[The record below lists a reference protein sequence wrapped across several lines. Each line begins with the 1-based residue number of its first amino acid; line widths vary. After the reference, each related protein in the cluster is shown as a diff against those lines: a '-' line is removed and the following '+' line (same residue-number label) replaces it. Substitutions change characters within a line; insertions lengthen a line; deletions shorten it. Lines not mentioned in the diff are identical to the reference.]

1 MTTLIATLAPPHS
14 SGVSAAE
21 VAYCQVT
28 NAQTVSSYGTAA
40 VGLLPRADEVV
51 LLLPARAV
59 SWHPVQIPKVARSI
73 SGVKLRALV
82 DGLAEELVLDDTA
95 ALHIAM
101 YRPKTGDAGKA
112 WLAVCDS
119 QWLTEQLQSFQA
131 AGHRVRGIIAS
142 AHPLTPVVSDTLR
155 AEPAMGNID
164 GGNAGIASTAP
175 ASSARIHVSGSLE
188 TAMITVADASGV
200 LSVPLNQ
207 AKLLWPGISSGDYLI
222 SAEPAVAAAAE
233 TSLGTKVTVVQSAQV
248 ALQAMLDANSD
259 GLNLAQGTFALRG
272 SDRWLQ
278 QVGHTARDLLSAP
291 AWRTA
296 RWGAVLLAVAHL
308 LGLNA
313 WAWKERS
320 SLETKRSQTTQILT
334 QNFPQVKVI
343 VDAPVQ
349 MQRELALLRQAS
361 GSLSSRD
368 LENLMAKFYGAAPSA
383 AAPSAAAPSAIE
395 FANGELS
402 LKGTGL
408 SASQLSQLQPKLRAT
423 GLAARTEADKIIVTE
438 LATAPASAPVQS
450 ALGVKP

>member
-1 MTTLIATLAPPHS
+1 MTTLIATLSPPHS
-14 SGVSAAE
+14 AGAPAVDE
-21 VAYCQVT
+21 VAYCLVT

-51 LLLPARAV
+51 LMLPAQAV
-59 SWHPVQIPKVARSI
+59 SWHLVHIPKLARSI
-73 SGVKLRALV
+73 SAVKLRALV

-95 ALHIAM
+95 QLHISL

-112 WLAVCDS
+112 WLAVCDTH
-119 QWLTEQLQSFQA
+119 WLAEQLQSFQA
-131 AGHRVRGIIAS
+131 AGHRVRSIIAS
-142 AHPLTPVVSDTLR
+142 AHPLSPMAQR
-155 AEPAMGNID
+155 AEPAMGDADSD
-164 GGNAGIASTAP
+164 GIHTTAP
-175 ASSARIHVSGSLE
+175 ASIARIHVSGSLE
-188 TAMITVADASGV
+188 TAVVTVADASGV
-200 LSVPLNQ
+200 LSLPLGQ
-207 AKLLWPGISSGDYLI
+207 AKLLWPGISDGDNAV

-233 TSLGTKVTVVQSAQV
+233 ASLGTKVTVVQSAQI

-259 GLNLAQGTFALRG
+259 GLNLAQGAFALSG

-278 QVGHTARDLLSAP
+278 KVSHTARDLLSAP
-291 AWRTA
+291 SWRTA
-296 RWGAVLLAVAHL
+296 RLGAIVLAVAQL

-320 SLETKRSQTTQILT
+320 SLEAKRGQTTQLLT

-368 LENLMAKFYGAAPSA
+368 LENLMAKFYGAAPTAST
-383 AAPSAAAPSAIE
+383 PSGID
-395 FANGELS
+395 FANGELT

-408 SASQLSQLQPKLRAT
+408 GASQLSELQPKLRAA
-423 GLAARTEADKIIVTE
+423 GLAVRSEADRIVVAELAAARTI
-438 LATAPASAPVQS
+438 SAPS
-450 ALGVKP
+450 TPGVAP

>member
-1 MTTLIATLAPPHS
+1 MTTLIATLSPPKSNGAH
-14 SGVSAAE
+14 AAE

-51 LLLPARAV
+51 LLLPAQAV
-59 SWHPVQIPKVARSI
+59 SWHLVQIPKLARSI
-73 SGVKLRALV
+73 SAVKLRALV

-95 ALHIAM
+95 QLHISL
-101 YRPKTGDAGKA
+101 YRPKTGDTGKA
-112 WLAVCDS
+112 WLAVCDTH
-119 QWLTEQLQSFQA
+119 WLAEQLQSFQA
-131 AGHRVRGIIAS
+131 AGHRVRSIVPS
-142 AHPLTPVVSDTLR
+142 AYPSAFAPSDQLR
-155 AEPAMGNID
+155 AEPQMGD
-164 GGNAGIASTAP
+164 IAAVLPVTI
-175 ASSARIHVSGSLE
+175 ARIHVSGSLE
-188 TAMITVADASGV
+188 TAMVTVADASGV
-200 LSVPLNQ
+200 LTVPLSQ
-207 AKLLWPGISSGDYLI
+207 ARLIWPSISDGDNTI

-233 TSLGTKVTVVQSAQV
+233 ASLGTKVTVVQSAQV

-259 GLNLAQGTFALRG
+259 GLNLAQGAFALSG

-278 QVGHTARDLLSAP
+278 KFTHTARDLLSAP

-296 RWGAVLLAVAHL
+296 RMGAIVLAVAHL

-320 SLETKRSQTTQILT
+320 SLEAKRGQTTQLLT

-361 GSLSSRD
+361 GSLGSRD
-368 LENLMAKFYGAAPSA
+368 LENLMAKFYGAASTA
-383 AAPSAAAPSAIE
+383 TTPSAIE
-395 FANGELS
+395 FAGGELS

-408 SASQLSQLQPKLRAT
+408 GASQLSELQTKLRAA
-423 GLAARTEADKIIVTE
+423 GLAVRSEADRIVVAE
-438 LATAPASAPVQS
+438 LAAARAPSAPG
-450 ALGVKP
+450 AAP